1 MNKLSIDI
9 PLAPTGGFKGP
20 GTGPLSDPTKGG
32 GTGIEAFTKFISSTI
47 GLMTIIAIIWF
58 IFTLITGAIAMTT
71 AGSDKAS
78 LENARK
84 KITTGLIGLVVT
96 IAAIFIIQLIGVLI
110 GIPNILKLPEL
121 FEQILK

>member
-1 MNKLSIDI
+1 MKHLAVDI
-9 PLAPTGGFKGP
+9 PLAPSGGFKGP

-58 IFTLITGAIAMTT
+58 IFTLITGAIAMIS

-84 KITTGLIGLVVT
+84 KITNGLIGLVVT
-96 IAAIFIIQLIGVLI
+96 IAAIFIIDLVGNLI

-121 FEQILK
+121 FTQIQK